1 MRIEINLAAQPYEDV
16 QRFLTTW
23 GLVVGAVGLLT
34 LGLLG
39 YAVQGWAR
47 SGTVR
52 GEMAQLR
59 TQIAALESERR
70 AAEAMAGQ
78 SQNRQTRDQSRFVNG
93 LIARK
98 AFSWTK
104 ALATLEKIVPARV
117 QVVSIR
123 PELNSQQ
130 QLEIRLVVAA
140 GSREHAL
147 ELVRRLEESERFR
160 NAQVSTE
167 STETQGGATDVEFE
181 IVALYVPEAPPVGGK
196 P

>member
-1 MRIEINLAAQPYEDV
+1 MRIEINLATQPYEDV

-23 GLVVGAVGLLT
+23 GLVVAAVGLLT
-34 LGLLG
+34 LSLLG

-47 SGTVR
+47 SGSVR

-59 TQIAALESERR
+59 AQIAALETERKK
-70 AAEAMAGQ
+70 AEALAGQ
-78 SQNRQTRDQSRFVNG
+78 AQNRQVRDQSRFVNG

-160 NAQVSTE
+160 SAQVSTE

-181 IVALYVPEAPPVGGK
+181 IVAMYVPETPPVGGK

>member
-1 MRIEINLAAQPYEDV
+1 MRIEINLATQPYEDV
-16 QRFLTTW
+16 RRFLTTW

-39 YAVQGWAR
+39 YALQGWVR
-47 SGTVR
+47 SGPVR

-59 TQIAALESERR
+59 TQLATLETERR

-78 SQNRQTRDQSRFVNG
+78 AQNRQVRDQSRFVNG

-104 ALATLEKIVPARV
+104 ALATLERIVPARV

-147 ELVRRLEESERFR
+147 ALVRRLEESERFR
-160 NAQVSTE
+160 SAHVSAE
-167 STETQGGATDVEFE
+167 STETQGGTTDVEFE
-181 IVALYVPEAPPVGGK
+181 IVALYVPEAPLVGGR

>member
-1 MRIEINLAAQPYEDV
+1 MRIEINLATQPYEDV
-16 QRFLTTW
+16 RRFLTTW
-23 GLVVGAVGLLT
+23 GLVVAAAGLLT

-39 YAVQGWAR
+39 YALQGWAR
-47 SGTVR
+47 SGPVR
-52 GEMAQLR
+52 GEMTQLR
-59 TQIAALESERR
+59 AQIAALETERR
-70 AAEAMAGQ
+70 AAEALAGQ
-78 SQNRQTRDQSRFVNG
+78 AQNREVRDQSRFVNG

-104 ALATLEKIVPARV
+104 ALTALEKIVPARV

-130 QLEIRLVVAA
+130 QLELRLVVAA

-181 IVALYVPEAPPVGGK
+181 IVALYVPEAPAVGGK

>member
-1 MRIEINLAAQPYEDV
+1 MRIEINLATQPYEDV

-59 TQIAALESERR
+59 TQIAALEGERK
-70 AAEAMAGQ
+70 AAEALAGQ

-123 PELNSQQ
+123 PELNAQQ

-181 IVALYVPEAPPVGGK
+181 IVALYVPEAPRVGGK

>member
-1 MRIEINLAAQPYEDV
+1 MRIEINLATQPYEDV
-16 QRFLTTW
+16 RRFLTTW

-39 YAVQGWAR
+39 YALQGWVR
-47 SGTVR
+47 SGPVR
-52 GEMAQLR
+52 AEMAQLR
-59 TQIAALESERR
+59 AQIAALETERR

-78 SQNRQTRDQSRFVNG
+78 AQNRQVRDQSRFVNG

-98 AFSWTK
+98 AFSWTQ

-130 QLEIRLVVAA
+130 QLQIRLVVAA
-140 GSREHAL
+140 GSRGHAL
-147 ELVRRLEESERFR
+147 DLVRRLEESDRFR

-167 STETQGGATDVEFE
+167 STETQSGTTDVEFE
-181 IVALYVPEAPPVGGK
+181 IVALYVPEAPPVGGR